1 MLLLHWPN
9 GCALMNSGLG
19 RSANARFSDSG
30 SRTVAGRLQRR
41 PYQAGHEYPP
51 GTATLDC
58 SPEREAAICHMSAA
72 QRAMALAMMARNHP
86 QEMDH
91 QDYGECIGEK
101 GED

>member
-1 MLLLHWPN
+1 
-9 GCALMNSGLG
+9 
-19 RSANARFSDSG
+19 
-30 SRTVAGRLQRR
+30 
-41 PYQAGHEYPP
+41 
-51 GTATLDC
+51 
-58 SPEREAAICHMSAA
+58 MSAA